1 VRPERCGDVADQ
13 GVSPLCVCEPSPVPY
28 SASPED
34 GRGDRGQDAGELR
47 LKAALLD
54 HLGEAALAWELGAA
68 SAIVY
73 FGAGAEQLYGFP
85 AREALGRSSHDL
97 LRTALP
103 APLEQ
108 IEAALTR
115 DGLWE
120 GELRRTTRDGRGIV
134 VESRLRLVE
143 GAERRR
149 LVLETG
155 RESSAKRRAEEAV
168 RDSEACF
175 RSMADHA
182 PVMSWMTGADGRC
195 TYASRGWLDF
205 SGQTEAAALGFG
217 WLDAVHPEDRS
228 VAEEALRRAHERR
241 DTYRVDFR
249 VRRRDG
255 VYRWCIDSAAP
266 RLAPG
271 GEFLGYVGS
280 IIDITERKEAELQ
293 LQEREEGLRR
303 AIMETPFP
311 IMIHAEDGQVVC
323 VNRAWTDISG
333 YTHEQIPSVTA
344 WFDRAYG
351 ATGAA
356 VRARVASLFDLKGVS
371 DENELTIITAS
382 GARRTWVFSA
392 APLGK
397 DAAGRR
403 LLVSVAHDVTERKQA
418 EATLREADQR
428 KDAFLAMLA
437 HELRNP
443 LGPIRNAVE
452 ILRSPGAEQPS
463 LLRACGVIERQ
474 VGHMARLVDDLL
486 DVSRVARGRIQLR
499 KERCDL
505 PRLLRQTA
513 EDYRSTL
520 EASGLEL
527 RLDVPDEPLWVS
539 GDPTRLSQAVSN
551 VLHNANK
558 FTDAGGRVTVALSTS
573 DGSAAIR
580 VRDTGIGMDPATLAC
595 MFEAFSQAERSLDRN
610 RGGLGLGLA
619 LVKGLV
625 ELHGGTASAES
636 AGLGHGTEIVLR
648 LPLARGPEASSERA
662 APPSG
667 LDAESPAVSRPL
679 RVLIIEDNEDAAEM
693 LQALLTMNGHQ
704 VEVALSGAAGVEAAR
719 SFRPEVLLCDIG
731 LPGGMDG
738 CGVARTLKGSAD
750 VAPSLMIALT
760 GYGQERDQRR
770 IREAG
775 FDMHLVKPI
784 DPGSLQSLLAS
795 VATRA

>member
-1 VRPERCGDVADQ
+1 M
-13 GVSPLCVCEPSPVPY
+13 SPLHCVCEPSPVPY

-34 GRGDRGQDAGELR
+34 GRGDRGQAAGELR

-73 FGAGAEQLYGFP
+73 FGPGAEQLYGFP

-120 GELRRTTRDGRGIV
+120 GELRRTTRDGREIV

-155 RESSAKRRAEEAV
+155 RESTAKRRAEEAL
-168 RDSEACF
+168 RDSEVCF
-175 RSMADHA
+175 RTMADHA
-182 PVMSWMTGADGRC
+182 PVMSWMTGADGGC

-205 SGQTEAAALGFG
+205 SGQTESAALGSG
-217 WLDAVHPEDRS
+217 WLEAVHPEDRS
-228 VAEEALRRAHERR
+228 AAEEAFRRAHERHEA
-241 DTYRVDFR
+241 YRMDFR

-311 IMIHAEDGQVVC
+311 IMIHAEDGHVVC

-356 VRARVASLFDLKGVS
+356 VRARVASLFDLNGVS

-474 VGHMARLVDDLL
+474 VAHMARLVDDLL

-580 VRDTGIGMDPATLAC
+580 VRDTGVGMDPATLAC

-648 LPLARGPEASSERA
+648 LPLARGPEASPERT

-667 LDAESPAVSRPL
+667 LDAGSPGVSRSL

-693 LQALLTMNGHQ
+693 LQALLAMNGHQ

-719 SFRPEVLLCDIG
+719 SFRPDVLLCDIG

-738 CGVARTLKGSAD
+738 CGVARTLKESAD

-775 FDMHLVKPI
+775 FDMHFVKPI

>member
-1 VRPERCGDVADQ
+1 MADQAVRPL
-13 GVSPLCVCEPSPVPY
+13 LCAPSPVPHAALPADGL
-28 SASPED
+28 S
-34 GRGDRGQDAGELR
+34 GRGQAAGELQ

-54 HLGEAALAWELGAA
+54 RLGDAALAWELGGA

-85 AREALGRSSHDL
+85 ARDALGRSSHDL

-103 APLEQ
+103 APLAQ
-108 IEAALTR
+108 IEAALLR
-115 DGLWE
+115 DGLWD
-120 GELRRTTRDGRGIV
+120 GEIRRTTRDGREIL

-149 LVLETG
+149 IVLETG
-155 RESSAKRRAEEAV
+155 REITAQRRAEEAL
-168 RDSEACF
+168 RDSEARF
-175 RSMADHA
+175 RNMADHA
-182 PVMSWMTGADGRC
+182 PVMIWVTGADGGC

-217 WLDAVHPEDRS
+217 WIEAVHPEDRS
-228 VAEEALRRAHERR
+228 AAMEAFLRANERR
-241 DTYRVDFR
+241 EDYRIDFR

-266 RLAPG
+266 RLGPG

-303 AIMETPFP
+303 AIMATSFP
-311 IMIHAEDGQVVC
+311 IMIYAEDGHVVC
-323 VNRAWTDISG
+323 VNSAWTDISG
-333 YTHEQIPSVTA
+333 YTREQIPTVMA
-344 WFDRAYG
+344 WLDRAYG
-351 ATGAA
+351 ARSAA
-356 VRARVASLFDLKGVS
+356 IHARVASLFDMDEASG
-371 DENELTIITAS
+371 ENELTLTTAS
-382 GARRTWVFSA
+382 GAERTWVFSSA
-392 APLGK
+392 RLGR

-403 LLVSVAHDVTERKQA
+403 LLVTIAYDITERKRA
-418 EATLREADQR
+418 ADAWEATLREADQR

-452 ILRSPGAEQPS
+452 ILRSTGIEQPS

-474 VGHMARLVDDLL
+474 VAHMARLVDDLL

-527 RLDVPDEPLWVS
+527 RLDLPIEPLWVS

-558 FTDAGGRVTVALSTS
+558 FTDAGGRVTVALSATP
-573 DGSAAIR
+573 DGSAVIR
-580 VRDTGIGMDPATLAC
+580 VRDTGIGAEPATLAR
-595 MFEAFSQAERSLDRN
+595 MFEPFSQAERSLDRN

-636 AGLGHGTEIVLR
+636 AGVGHGTEIVLR
-648 LPLARGPEASSERA
+648 LPLARGPEASPERA
-662 APPSG
+662 APPPRVDSSSAG
-667 LDAESPAVSRPL
+667 AARSL

-693 LQALLTMNGHQ
+693 LQALLAMNGHQ

-719 SFRPEVLLCDIG
+719 SFRPEVILCDIG

-738 CGVARTLKGSAD
+738 CGVARTLKALEESAD

-770 IREAG
+770 VREAG
-775 FDMHLVKPI
+775 FDMHFVKPI

>member
-1 VRPERCGDVADQ
+1 M
-13 GVSPLCVCEPSPVPY
+13 SPLHCAPSPVLY
-28 SASPED
+28 AASPDD
-34 GRGDRGQDAGELR
+34 GRGDRGQIAGELQ

-54 HLGEAALAWELGAA
+54 RLGEAALAWELGGS

-73 FGAGAEQLYGFP
+73 FGAGAEQLYGFQ
-85 AREALGRSSHDL
+85 ARDALGRSSHDL

-103 APLEQ
+103 APLAQ
-108 IEAALTR
+108 IEAALLR
-115 DGLWE
+115 DGLWD
-120 GELRRTTRDGRGIV
+120 GELRRTTRDGREIL

-143 GAERRR
+143 GVERRR

-155 RESSAKRRAEEAV
+155 RESTAKRRAEEAL

-175 RSMADHA
+175 RNMADHA
-182 PVMSWMTGADGRC
+182 PVMSWMTGIDGGC

-205 SGQTEAAALGFG
+205 SGQTEAAALGTG
-217 WLDAVHPEDRS
+217 WLEAVHPEDRS
-228 VAEEALRRAHERR
+228 AADEAFQRAHERR
-241 DTYRVDFR
+241 DAYRMDFR

-266 RLAPG
+266 RLGPG

-333 YTHEQIPSVTA
+333 YTHEQIPTVTA
-344 WFDRAYG
+344 WYDRAYG

-356 VRARVASLFDLKGVS
+356 VRARVASLFDLKAAS

-403 LLVSVAHDVTERKQA
+403 LLVSIAHDITERKRA
-418 EATLREADQR
+418 GDAWEATLREADQN

-443 LGPIRNAVE
+443 LGPIRHAVE
-452 ILRSPGAEQPS
+452 ILRSTGMEQPS
-463 LLRACGVIERQ
+463 LRRACGVIERQ
-474 VGHMARLVDDLL
+474 VAHMARLVDDLL

-505 PRLLRQTA
+505 SRLVRQTA

-527 RLDVPDEPLWVS
+527 QLELPAEPLWVS

-558 FTDAGGRVTVALSTS
+558 FTDAGGRVTVALSATS

-580 VRDTGIGMDPATLAC
+580 VRDTGIGVEPATLAR
-595 MFEAFSQAERSLDRN
+595 MFEPFSQAERSLDRN

-625 ELHGGTASAES
+625 ELHGGAASAES
-636 AGLGHGTEIVLR
+636 AGVGHGTEIALR
-648 LPLARGPEASSERA
+648 LPLARGPEASPERA
-662 APPSG
+662 APPPRP
-667 LDAESPAVSRPL
+667 DSRPAGAARSL

-693 LQALLTMNGHQ
+693 LQVLLTMNGHQ
-704 VEVALSGAAGVEAAR
+704 VEVALSGVAGVEAAR
-719 SFRPEVLLCDIG
+719 SFRPEVILCDIG

-738 CGVARTLKGSAD
+738 CGVARALKALEESAD

-770 IREAG
+770 VREAG
-775 FDMHLVKPI
+775 FDMHFIKPI